1 MNVFGNLTG
10 GQIFIIAIFGFM
22 LLLLLESLRR
32 EVKERTL
39 PKVVFR
45 LICLIIGMQIIFY
58 GFREI
63 QSGRWTG
70 VIWVLIGPIVVYLGR
85 GRERIEDLMKK
96 RAEKDQ
102 RSKVGKPEF
111 CARCAKKMGKDPKV
125 QSDRIMIY
133 ISEDDVEEYVCTV
146 CGYVVKKGIL
156 MEPAKLHRYLQEQ
169 DLEDIEHEPRF
180 RPIS

>member
-1 MNVFGNLTG
+1 MNIFGNLTG
-10 GQIFIIAIFGFM
+10 GQIFIIVLFGFW
-22 LLLLLESLRR
+22 LLLILVSLR
-32 EVKERTL
+32 KELMER
-39 PKVVFR
+39 PRYKVAFS
-45 LICLIIGMQIIFY
+45 LICLIIGGQILYY
-58 GFREI
+58 GLREI
-63 QSGRWTG
+63 QSGRWAG
-70 VIWVLIGPIVVYLGR
+70 VIWVLFGPVIVYLG
-85 GRERIEDLMKK
+85 GSRERIQEVTKK

-102 RSKVGKPEF
+102 RSKVGKPES